1 MSILSEAQNIVDG
14 DRQQTYG
21 TPLENHTRTAELWS
35 AYLGTKVTARDV
47 CMMNILQ
54 KCSRDRFKPHRDN
67 LVDIAGYAENAQR
80 CEPSLEHPN
89 PRSLLAKALAAQGD
103 FYRPAHDTGR
113 EDGRDPPP

>member
-1 MSILSEAQNIVDG
+1 MSILSEAANIVDG

-21 TPLENHTRTAELWS
+21 TPLENHTRTAKLWS
-35 AYLGTKVTARDV
+35 AYLGIEITPRNV

-54 KCSRDRFKPHRDN
+54 KVSRDRFKPGRDH

-80 CEPSLEHPN
+80 CETPSVN
-89 PRSLLAKALAAQGD
+89 PVVD
-103 FYRPAHDTGR
+103 FYRELCGREDVR